1 MTPLN
6 QIELAIYT
14 LQNYSQISDKEH
26 NQILNALRAA
36 RGVIENLEN
45 ENEKQHW
52 WESID
57 ADEQYQQEN

>member
-26 NQILNALRAA
+26 NQILEALRAA
-36 RGVIENLEN
+36 RDELEKKN
-45 ENEKQHW
+45 DEKK
-52 WESID
+52 
-57 ADEQYQQEN
+57 